1 MQRAV
6 MMTPLPDEVQKSDL
20 AYQTEVLQDVSRTF
34 ALTIPELPDS
44 LRAVVGNAYLLCRI
58 TDTIED
64 EPALSAGQ
72 KQRFWRRFVDVLA
85 NRDDARDFAREL
97 GAVLSAS
104 TTAGEHDL
112 VANTPRVVR
121 ITNGFSAS
129 QRGVLE
135 RCVRIMSNG
144 MKEFQQL
151 DTSAGLASLMQLDRY
166 CYFVAGVVG
175 ETLTELFCDYS
186 VEMND
191 RRDELRPL
199 AVSFG
204 QGLQMTNILKDIWED
219 RRRGACWLPR
229 DVFRETGFD
238 LSFLRPGQ
246 HDPGFASGLAE
257 IVAIARQHLADGMRY
272 IELVPTRETGIRRNC
287 LWALGM
293 AVLTLRRIHAMPMF
307 TRGRDVKISRRSVSA
322 VIVVT
327 SMLARSNAALRRLFG
342 AMTRD
347 LPPPRA
353 NRSSRLSP

>member
-1 MQRAV
+1 M
-6 MMTPLPDEVQKSDL
+6 
-20 AYQTEVLQDVSRTF
+20 LQGVSRTF

-64 EPALSAGQ
+64 EPALSVGQ
-72 KQRFWRRFVDVLA
+72 KQRLWRRFVDVLA

-97 GAVLSAS
+97 GAMLSGS
-104 TTAGEHDL
+104 TTASEHEL

-151 DTSAGLASLMQLDRY
+151 DTSAGLASLMQMDRY

-191 RRDELRPL
+191 RRDELQPL

-204 QGLQMTNILKDIWED
+204 QGLQMTNILKDLWED

-238 LSFLRPGQ
+238 LSGLRPGQ
-246 HDPGFASGLAE
+246 NDRVSRGAWPRSSRLPPAPGGRHALHRARADSRDRDPPALPVGPGHGGSDPASHPRDAHVHARKGRQDLATQR
-257 IVAIARQHLADGMRY
+257 V
-272 IELVPTRETGIRRNC
+272 RRHC
-287 LWALGM
+287 RHEHAGALE
-293 AVLTLRRIHAMPMF
+293 
-307 TRGRDVKISRRSVSA
+307 RRSPP
-322 VIVVT
+322 
-327 SMLARSNAALRRLFG
+327 LFG

-353 NRSSRLSP
+353 NRSSRISP

>member
-1 MQRAV
+1 
-6 MMTPLPDEVQKSDL
+6 MTSLPDEVRKSDL
-20 AYQTEVLQDVSRTF
+20 AYQTEALQGVSRTF
-34 ALTIPELPDS
+34 ALTIPALPDS

-72 KQRFWRRFVDVLA
+72 KQRCWRRFVDVLA

-97 GAVLSAS
+97 GAMLSAA
-104 TTAGEHDL
+104 TTASEHDL
-112 VANTPRVVR
+112 VANVPRVVR
-121 ITNGFSAS
+121 ITSGFSAS

-151 DTSAGLASLMQLDRY
+151 DTSAGLASLMQMDRY

-175 ETLTELFCDYS
+175 EMLTELFCDYS

-191 RRDELRPL
+191 RRDELQPL

-204 QGLQMTNILKDIWED
+204 QGLQMTNILKDVWED

-238 LSFLRPGQ
+238 LSCLRPGR
-246 HDPGFASGLAE
+246 HDPGFARGLAE
-257 IVAIARQHLADGMRY
+257 IFAIARQHLADGMRY
-272 IELVPTRETGIRRNC
+272 VELVPTRETGIRRHC

-307 TRGRDVKISRRSVSA
+307 TGGRDVRISRRSVSG

-327 SMLARSNAALRRLFG
+327 SILARSNVALRRLFG

-353 NRSSRLSP
+353 NRASRISA